1 MTLVDTHGQGVEAI
15 TAKGPVVDG
24 VEYPLDC
31 LIYSTGFD
39 FLADYARESGITVT
53 GRAGLSLEDYWKEG
67 PRTWFGMMTHNFPN
81 FLFMRLPQTSI
92 SFNFVHTA
100 DEKARH
106 AAYII
111 SSCLQRGV
119 TMAEP
124 SAEAEAWWV
133 DEVASKAGPGLA
145 FAAVCTPAF
154 YNFEGDTSINATLN
168 GLYGGSSRSYIDQ
181 LEDWQQDGTM
191 AGLEM
196 TS

>member
-1 MTLVDTHGQGVEAI
+1 MKEIHDRIDSIVIDKKTAEALKPYYHYFCKRPTFSDDFYPTFNRPDVTLVDTHGQGVEAI

-124 SAEAEAWWV
+124 SAEAEA
-133 DEVASKAGPGLA
+133 GMLMGL
-145 FAAVCTPAF
+145 P
-154 YNFEGDTSINATLN
+154 
-168 GLYGGSSRSYIDQ
+168 R
-181 LEDWQQDGTM
+181 
-191 AGLEM
+191 
-196 TS
+196 